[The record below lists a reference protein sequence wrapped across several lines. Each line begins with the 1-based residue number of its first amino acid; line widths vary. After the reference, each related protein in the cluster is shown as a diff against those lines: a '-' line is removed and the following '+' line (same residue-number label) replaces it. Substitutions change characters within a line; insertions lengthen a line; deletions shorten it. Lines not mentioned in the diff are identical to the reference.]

1 MVNKNVPEDTVY
13 KLVKAICESRD
24 DIVIASPF
32 SKSFTAKEAGT
43 GLAVP
48 LHPGAAK
55 CCKEMGY
62 IQ

>member
-1 MVNKNVPEDTVY
+1 M
-13 KLVKAICESRD
+13 KAICESRD

-32 SKSFTAKEAGT
+32 WKNFTAKDASS

-55 CCKEMGY
+55 YYKEMGY